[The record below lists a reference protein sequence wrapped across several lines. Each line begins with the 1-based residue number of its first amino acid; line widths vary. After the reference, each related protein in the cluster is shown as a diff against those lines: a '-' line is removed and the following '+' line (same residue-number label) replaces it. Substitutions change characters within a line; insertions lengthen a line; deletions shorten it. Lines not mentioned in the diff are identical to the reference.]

1 MRSLLLFI
9 SALFFANI
17 SFGQATIEE
26 VIFPRY
32 IQGVAAGGTLSR
44 VPFVCRV
51 TIKGL
56 NPGATYTY
64 YNKFV
69 SDPAAATSNGEG
81 IPIMVKPAGF
91 KRVTS
96 VSLSPSNANAG
107 LFTTDGS
114 GNYTGWFACESLAST
129 QFTPGNNVYF
139 RIMLN
144 NGAGGPTVSRR
155 VTAQTPI
162 KVINFGTAPTD
173 GTGVYSTPVTGATAK
188 NFVFLYDN
196 QAQPLTGSFIEDDG
210 AEDANTTANGYVDF
224 YANNVHA
231 VDRAWGSIIPNNLA
245 TGVQKIVQYSLT
257 DGSEVGSK
265 TATDGRWPV
274 SGGGRAG
281 TINTTGTTIVLD
293 GAIARL
299 DAAKT
304 DQTITF
310 NAITAKTYG
319 DVDFNAGATASSG
332 EPVTY
337 SSTVSSIA
345 TIVNGQIHITGAGN
359 TDIKAGH
366 AGDGFFNPA
375 IEQIQTLTVNKA
387 VVTVTANDD
396 QILQGDP
403 IPAFTVAYSG
413 FVNGENESVLTAP
426 VTFTTN
432 ATSASGAGTYY
443 IRPDNAA
450 AANYTFSY
458 VDGKLVISP
467 GQQPQT
473 ITFGALPAVTYGDAD
488 LDPGATV
495 NSPLVITYA
504 SSNTNVATIVN
515 GKIHIVGAG
524 QTDITASQTG
534 NPAFLPAADVI
545 QRLTVNKAALTITA
559 DDKTRLVGQ
568 QNPAFT
574 FTYSGF
580 VNGET
585 EAVLTSP
592 PVAGTTADQT
602 TGAGKYKITVTGA
615 AADNY
620 TIIYVDGELTIDP
633 LAGQTVTFTALPV
646 KKYGDA
652 NIKLSATA
660 SSNLPV
666 TYTSSDAAVAIIRN
680 DSLII
685 IGAGTAV
692 ITASQA
698 GNGTYGPASASQTFI
713 VQKPR
718 LIVQANNITRN
729 EGEANPKL
737 TIFYSGFVKNEDSTV
752 LTSLPVA
759 TTLATPGSIPGNY
772 SISVSGAVASNYTIA
787 HMNGILTVL
796 PSQGASQDNVAAYI
810 NSPGQLRVNAY
821 SVNGGKGVVQVFDV
835 NGTRLVNFNVTF
847 AKGYNTFNVPVG
859 NVAPGIYNV
868 RVAAADVRLKTKV
881 IIQ

>member
-9 SALFFANI
+9 LALVFANT
-17 SFGQATIEE
+17 SFAQPTIEE

-32 IQGVAAGGTLSR
+32 IQGVAASGPLAR

-56 NPGATYTY
+56 LPGATYTF

-69 SDPAAATSNGEG
+69 SDPTNTSNGEG
-81 IPIMVKPAGF
+81 NPIMVKPAGF

-96 VSLSPSNANAG
+96 ISLSPISANAG
-107 LFTTDGS
+107 LFTTDAN

-139 RIMLN
+139 RIILN
-144 NGAGGPTVSRR
+144 NGAGGSTVAHRPTVH
-155 VTAQTPI
+155 TPI
-162 KVINFGTAPTD
+162 KVINFGTAPD
-173 GTGVYSTPVTGATAK
+173 NGTGIYSTPVTGATAK

-196 QAQPLTGSFIEDDG
+196 QAQPLSGSFIEDDG
-210 AEDANTTANGYVDF
+210 TEDANTTANGYAGF
-224 YANNVHA
+224 YANNVQA
-231 VDRAWGSIIPNNLA
+231 TDRAWGTIIPNNLT
-245 TGVQKIVQYSLT
+245 TGVQKIVQYTLA

-274 SGGGRAG
+274 SGGGRVS
-281 TINTTGTTIVLD
+281 TINTTGTAIVLD

-299 DAAKT
+299 DASKT

-310 NAITAKTYG
+310 NPFTPKTYG

-337 SSTVSSIA
+337 SSTVSSVA
-345 TIVNGQIHITGAGN
+345 TVANGQIHIAGAGN

-366 AGDGFFNPA
+366 TGDGFFNPA

-387 VVTVTANDD
+387 VVTITANDD
-396 QILQGDP
+396 QILQGAAL
-403 IPAFTVAYSG
+403 PAFTVSYSG
-413 FVNGENESVLTAP
+413 FVNGENESVLTTP

-443 IRPDNAA
+443 IRPDNAV
-450 AANYTFSY
+450 AANYTFTY

-467 GQQPQT
+467 GQQTQI
-473 ITFGALPAVTYGDAD
+473 ITFNALPVVTYGAAD
-488 LDPGATV
+488 PDPGATV

-504 SSNTNVATIVN
+504 SSNTNVATIIN

-534 NPAFLPAADVI
+534 NAAFLPAADVT
-545 QRLTVNKAALTITA
+545 QRFTVNKATLIITA
-559 DDKTRLVGQ
+559 ENKTRLTGQ
-568 QNPAFT
+568 QNPTFT
-574 FTYSGF
+574 FTYNGF

-592 PVAGTTADQT
+592 PVAGTTADPAS
-602 TGAGKYKITVTGA
+602 GAGKYKITVTGA
-615 AADNY
+615 AANNY
-620 TIIYVDGELTIDP
+620 TISYVDGELTIDP
-633 LAGQTVTFTALPV
+633 LAGQTITFTALPA

-652 NIKLSATA
+652 DLKLSATA
-660 SSNLPV
+660 SSGLPV
-666 TYTSSDAAVAIIRN
+666 TFSGSNQAVAIIRN

-685 IGAGTAV
+685 IGAGTAI

-698 GNGTYGPASASQTFI
+698 GNATYGAASATQTFI

-718 LIVQANNITRN
+718 LIVQANNVTRN
-729 EGEANPKL
+729 EGEQNPKL

-759 TTLATPGSIPGNY
+759 TTLATPNSIPGAY
-772 SISVSGAVASNYTIA
+772 PITVSGAVAANYTIA
-787 HMNGILTVL
+787 HMDGILTVL

-810 NSPGQLRVNAY
+810 SSPGQLRVNAY
-821 SVNGGKGVVQVFDV
+821 SVNGGKGVVQVFDL
-835 NGTRLVNFNVTF
+835 NGTRLVNVNVTF
-847 AKGYNTFNVPVG
+847 AKGYNVFNVPVG

-868 RVAAADVRLKTKV
+868 RVVAADVRLKTKV

>member
-9 SALFFANI
+9 SVLFANI

-56 NPGATYTY
+56 TAGATYTY

-69 SDPAAATSNGEG
+69 SDPASATSNGEG
-81 IPIMVKPAGF
+81 IPIMVKPTGF
-91 KRVTS
+91 RRVTS
-96 VSLSPSNANAG
+96 VSLSASNANAG

-162 KVINFGTAPTD
+162 KVINFGTGPTD
-173 GTGVYSTPVTGATAK
+173 GTGIYSTPVTGATAK

-210 AEDANTTANGYVDF
+210 ADDANTAANGYAGF
-224 YANNVHA
+224 YADNVQA

-245 TGVQKIVQYSLT
+245 SGIQKIVQYNLA
-257 DGSEVGSK
+257 DGSEAGAK

-274 SGGGRAG
+274 SGGGRVS

-299 DAAKT
+299 DASKT
-304 DQTITF
+304 DQVITF
-310 NAITAKTYG
+310 NAFTAKTYG
-319 DVDFNAGATASSG
+319 DADFSAGAVSNSG
-332 EPVTY
+332 EPVAY
-337 SSTVSSIA
+337 SSTNSNVA
-345 TIVNGQIHITGAGN
+345 TIVNEQIHITGAGN
-359 TDIKAGH
+359 TGIKAQH

-375 IEQIQTLTVNKA
+375 IEQIQNLTVNRA
-387 VVTVTANDD
+387 LVTITANDD
-396 QILQGDP
+396 QILQGAAL
-403 IPAFTVAYSG
+403 PAFTVSYSG
-413 FVNGENESVLTAP
+413 FVNGENETVLTTP
-426 VTFTTN
+426 PTFTTN
-432 ATSASGAGTYY
+432 ATSSSGPGTYY
-443 IRPDNAA
+443 IRPKDAA
-450 AANYTFSY
+450 AANYSFAY
-458 VDGKLVISP
+458 VDGNLVISP
-467 GQQPQT
+467 AQQPQT
-473 ITFGALPAVTYGDAD
+473 ITFGALPVVTYGTAD

-495 NSPLVITYA
+495 NSPLVITYT
-504 SSNTNVATIVN
+504 SSNTNVAAIVN

-524 QTDITASQTG
+524 QTDITASQPS
-534 NPAFLPAADVI
+534 NPAFLPAANVT
-545 QRLTVNKAALTITA
+545 QQLTVNKAALVITA
-559 DDKTRLVGQ
+559 EDKTRLVGQ
-568 QNPAFT
+568 PNPTFT

-592 PVAGTTADQT
+592 PVAGTVADQSSA
-602 TGAGKYKITVTGA
+602 AGKYKITVTGA

-633 LAGQTVTFTALPV
+633 LASQTITFTALPA

-652 NIKLSATA
+652 DIRLAASA

-666 TYTSSDAAVAIIRN
+666 TYSGSNPAVAIIRN

-685 IGAGTAV
+685 IGAGTTV

-698 GNGTYGPASASQTFI
+698 GNATYGPVSATQTFI

-729 EGEANPKL
+729 EGEQNPKL
-737 TIFYSGFVKNEDSTV
+737 TVFYSGFVKNEDSTV
-752 LTSLPVA
+752 LSSLPVA

-772 SISVSGAVASNYTIA
+772 SITVSGAVASNYTIA
-787 HMNGILTVL
+787 HMDGILTVL

-810 NSPGQLRVNAY
+810 NSSGQLRVNAY